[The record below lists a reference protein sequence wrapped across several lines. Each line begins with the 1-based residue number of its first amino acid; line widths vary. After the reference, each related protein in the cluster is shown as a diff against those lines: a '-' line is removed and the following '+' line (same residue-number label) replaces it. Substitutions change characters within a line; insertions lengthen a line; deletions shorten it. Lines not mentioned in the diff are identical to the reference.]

1 MKPQQKH
8 VVDTVLKIFNF
19 TGLDDHET
27 TITKTEAFEGIE
39 KLEALKSKILS
50 HIPKEYTIR
59 LRDGIYCG
67 TDAICAL
74 RQLIR
79 YTKIHRL
86 VSLKKQKW
94 NKKLKRNEVEYY
106 YRII

>member
-19 TGLDDHET
+19 TGLDDHKT
-27 TITKTEAFEGIE
+27 TITKTEAFEGIA

-50 HIPKEYTIR
+50 HIPKEYTNR
-59 LRDGIYCG
+59 LRDGVNCG

-79 YTKIHRL
+79 FTKFIGWFL
-86 VSLKKQKW
+86 QKNKWEEVKQ
-94 NKKLKRNEVEYY
+94 NEVEYS